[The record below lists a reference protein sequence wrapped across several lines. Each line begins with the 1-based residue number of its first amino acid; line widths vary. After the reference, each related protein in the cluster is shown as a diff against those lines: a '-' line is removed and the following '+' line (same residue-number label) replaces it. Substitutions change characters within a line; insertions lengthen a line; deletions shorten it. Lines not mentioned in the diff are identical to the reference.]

1 MFPIREKRFDY
12 VEVGRFSKIA
22 KRAGNFAKNTA
33 KRASG
38 FTVAKN
44 AKKIFAKIKGKKK

>member
-12 VEVGRFSKIA
+12 VEVGRFSFSEIA
-22 KRAGNFAKNTA
+22 KNIA

-38 FTVAKN
+38 ATY
-44 AKKIFAKIKGKKK
+44 AKKLWERRKKPKSSS